1 MDFKKRNYY
10 AEFIQEE
17 IDFYLKEANFDSRER
32 LLFLFRNNK
41 IPLEEI
47 AEKMNCSVST
57 VNRINRT
64 MRKKIS
70 KASDGYYRGISKTWK

>member
-10 AEFIQEE
+10 AEFIQ
-17 IDFYLKEANFDSRER
+17 
-32 LLFLFRNNK
+32 
-41 IPLEEI
+41 EEI

-64 MRKKIS
+64 MRNKIF

>member
-32 LLFLFRNNK
+32 LHYVHVK
-41 IPLEEI
+41 IIEHICQLCI
-47 AEKMNCSVST
+47 F
-57 VNRINRT
+57 
-64 MRKKIS
+64 
-70 KASDGYYRGISKTWK
+70 G